1 MGCGPWPTA
10 GLLALRPEN
19 LRLVGDSASAYSA
32 LTPKCVRALSP
43 DAIVSTMPL
52 KNKLERRSAKSSAPS
67 PAGAQM
73 RAHVCVRPLR
83 KAAAGW

>member
-1 MGCGPWPTA
+1 MGVDRGPPQA
-10 GLLALRPEN
+10 LLVLRPEN

-43 DAIVSTMPL
+43 DAIVSTMLL

-67 PAGAQM
+67 LAGAQM